1 MSETKP
7 QGGPP
12 TTFSMPMFAKWV
24 PLCLR
29 PWIYVFMAFC
39 FQFSN
44 GMYLGAMNNIIG
56 ERGIMREDVQMCLYA
71 TLTGMAF
78 YFPLLFRMK
87 FRFSNKLLLMT
98 AASVVLVCN
107 FFTMLPLPLPILWAL
122 CVLCGMAKIQG
133 TFECMS
139 SIQLWMTPKR
149 DFTVFFPLLYS
160 VVLGNMSLSP
170 WIAEHLIYIYQ
181 SWQAINWLMAG
192 IMFTIAIVLLFT
204 THNFMFM
211 KPLPFVSLDWLGCV
225 LWSAVMIE
233 FIWFFNYGEY
243 YNWLLAPEM
252 QTCGLMFV
260 VTLWM
265 CIGRMRHVRHPYI
278 DPAAWKYKNLVPMLI
293 VFAFVEFMSSTPKV
307 LQTAF
312 TGGVLHFGI
321 TTLNVLNFVEWLAA
335 ISGCLFCLVWTKVFR
350 LKYTRLMPLGVASM
364 AAYQVMMYLLVAPGV
379 NIELL
384 YLPVFLRN
392 FGNAIF
398 FVTLTIYLEDMM
410 PFQHFFMGLTMCG
423 LVRNGTIGTMCSGL
437 FSLAMRHGVAENL
450 GRGLPYDMT
459 GILSITIRQLY
470 GVASMIGIVVLLVFL
485 LWNVQPIRSTLNKMP
500 SWNVVGRKMRM
511 ALKKKS

>member
-1 MSETKP
+1 MP
-7 QGGPP
+7 GPP
-12 TTFSMPMFAKWV
+12 TLQGPFRV
-24 PLCLR
+24 PSFNPYIPRLAQ
-29 PWIYVFMAFC
+29 PWIYLLIAFM
-39 FQFSN
+39 FQMA
-44 GMYLGAMNNIIG
+44 GGIYGGAMSYVMG
-56 ERGIMREDVQMCLYA
+56 DYSLMREDVLMIIMCNVV
-71 TLTGMAF
+71 GVNMP
-78 YFPLLFRMK
+78 FPFLFRLK
-87 FRFSNKLLLMT
+87 FRFTNRQLLITSAL
-98 AASVVLVCN
+98 VVGVCN
-107 FFTMLPLPLPILWAL
+107 VLILQTQSMVVM
-122 CVLCGMAKIQG
+122 CVLAYVSGFFKLCG

-139 SIQLWMTPKR
+139 NIQLWMTPKR
-149 DFTVFFPLLYS
+149 DFTVFFPLLYCI
-160 VVLGNMSLSP
+160 VLGNMSLSP
-170 WIAEHLIYIYQ
+170 WITEHLIYICQ
-181 SWQAINWLMAG
+181 SWQVMNWLMAG
-192 IMFTIAIVLLFT
+192 IMFCIALFLVLT

-211 KPLPFVSLDWLGCV
+211 KPLPFVSLDWLGCA
-225 LWSAVMIE
+225 LWSAAMIE
-233 FIWFFNYGEY
+233 FIWFFNYGEF

-252 QTCGLMFV
+252 QACAVMFFI
-260 VTLWM
+260 TMWI
-265 CIGRMRHVRHPYI
+265 CIGRMLHVRHPYI

-321 TTLNVLNFVEWLAA
+321 TTLNVLNLVEWVAA
-335 ISGCLFCLVWTKVFR
+335 ISGCLFCLVWTKVFKM
-350 LKYTRLMPLGVASM
+350 KYTRLMPLGVAAM
-364 AAYQVMMYLLVAPGV
+364 AAYQVMMYMLVAPGV

-398 FVTLTIYLEDMM
+398 FVMLTIYIEDMM

-470 GVASMIGIVVLLVFL
+470 GVASMIGIAVLLVFL

-500 SWNVVGRKMRM
+500 AWNVVGRRMRM
-511 ALKKKS
+511 TLRHK